1 MPPSTLKLYIDIAK
15 TLMKCGP
22 LNIQDLSSSLK
33 INSSSLTEPMNFL
46 VDQRLIREK
55 DNHSIVTYTITKR
68 GTEILEFFKIQPLI
82 KVTVNKN

>member
-22 LNIQDLSSSLK
+22 SNIQDLSSSLK
-33 INSSSLTEPMNFL
+33 VNPSSLTERMNFL

-55 DNHSIVTYTITKR
+55 DSNSIVTYAITRR
-68 GTEILEFFKIQPLI
+68 GTEILKFFNIPPLI